1 MNMKNI
7 LRTLFLAAIFALS
20 YLATPKIA
28 VAAEADCFVL
38 PSNTVSAPC
47 PSDTKFS
54 GTIILPANTSTS
66 LISANVTMDPNSAVL
81 PTAGNFKRLTIIAPT
96 TGTAN
101 ICWFGG
107 TCSASV
113 GEAIGSGT
121 NIGTDTINLMGNTN
135 APTLFSTAGVTL
147 TFRN

>member
-1 MNMKNI
+1 MKNI
-7 LRTLFLAAIFALS
+7 SRMRTLFLGAIFASLS
-20 YLATPKIA
+20 FLSLQKSWA
-28 VAAEADCFVL
+28 VEADCFVL

-54 GTIILPANTSTS
+54 GTIILAAATSTS
-66 LISANVTMDPNSAVL
+66 LIAANVTMDPNSAVL
-81 PTAGNFKRLTIIAPT
+81 PLPGFFKRLTIIAPT
-96 TGTAN
+96 NGTAN

-135 APTLFSTAGVTL
+135 APTFFSTSGVTL